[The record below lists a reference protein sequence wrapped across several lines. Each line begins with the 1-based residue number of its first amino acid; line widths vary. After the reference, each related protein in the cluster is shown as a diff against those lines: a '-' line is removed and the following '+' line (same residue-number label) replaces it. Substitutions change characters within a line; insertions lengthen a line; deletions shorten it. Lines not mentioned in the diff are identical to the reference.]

1 MKTSKAGRAAIT
13 AREGLRLQAYPDPAT
28 KGEPY
33 TIGVGHTSAAGP
45 PKVKVGMRITAAES
59 DAILARDLADVER
72 TVNAKVKVPLS
83 QSQFD
88 ALVSLVFNIGGG
100 AFASSTLLKKLNA
113 GDYDGA
119 ADQFLRWNKVKGRV
133 VKGLTTRRIAERKQF
148 LATSSAPAPADAP
161 EPITPPTEP
170 ETGNAR
176 PEPPVGRGA
185 GVIAALVAALVAL
198 GAWLGGLPCAWF
210 GVGC

>member
-1 MKTSKAGRAAIT
+1 MKTSSAGRAAI
-13 AREGLRLQAYPDPAT
+13 AQREGNILTAYKDS
-28 KGEPY
+28 GGVL

-45 PKVKVGMRITAAES
+45 PKVKAGMRITAAES

-72 TVNAKVKVPLS
+72 TVNSKVKVPLT

-100 AFASSTLLKKLNA
+100 AFASSTLLRKLNA

-133 VKGLTTRRIAERKQF
+133 IKGLTTRRIAERKQF
-148 LATSSAPAPADAP
+148 LATSAAPAPAEAP
-161 EPITPPTEP
+161 EPVTAPEQPPKD
-170 ETGNAR
+170 NVR
-176 PEPPVGRGA
+176 PEPPVASQKGWGA
-185 GVIAALVAALVAL
+185 RLLD
-198 GAWLGGLPCAWF
+198 WF
-210 GVGC
+210 LSWF